1 MTKMTGMTTPN
12 LKTISMTTSL
22 DSPGA
27 GPAVGPAT
35 TGERKL
41 AASGTDGAA
50 NGRPRHNENG
60 AAGRGEEA
68 RHFGEEGGREAGFPA
83 DLICQP
89 SAGSQ
94 AAAMTTAANSIS
106 ATPPERLAWTWSSST
121 SKRSYVETG
130 SRIEKMPKN
139 NKGYDILVR
148 HANGEPQR
156 YIEVKATEGAWG
168 LRGVGL
174 TEPQFS
180 LARQERERYWLY
192 VVEHLYQ
199 PEAHL
204 WWIRDP
210 AGRVDYFH
218 YDYGWRTAAQG
229 QARVTGASAHGVP
242 QSV

>member
-1 MTKMTGMTTPN
+1 MTAADLGDDQHDE
-12 LKTISMTTSL
+12 SL
-22 DSPGA
+22 DKPGA
-27 GPAVGPAT
+27 GLVAGPAT
-35 TGERKL
+35 NRKHKL
-41 AASGTDGAA
+41 AGSGTGGAA
-50 NGRPRHNENG
+50 NGRPRHHDERRSRRRRRS
-60 AAGRGEEA
+60 AALPGSR
-68 RHFGEEGGREAGFPA
+68 RREAGFSA

-89 SAGSQ
+89 RTLPARNQ
-94 AAAMTTAANSIS
+94 AAATTAAANSIS
-106 ATPPERLAWTWSSST
+106 ATPPEKPAWTWSSST
-121 SKRSYVETG
+121 LKRSYEESG

-148 HANGEPQR
+148 DANGELQR

-174 TEPQFS
+174 TESQFS

-218 YDYGWRTAAQG
+218 YDYGWRTATQG